1 MDRKKEKKIAK
12 LIQGFSGYE
21 GSKKSYCEQ
30 HKIKPHVFDYYRK
43 KLKGDMEGQPKFLP
57 IQIKESKQVER
68 IELYYPNGNQVRLSA
83 DTPITILKQLLQI
96 NLPKK

>member
-1 MDRKKEKKIAK
+1 MNRKKDKKMAM
-12 LIQGFSGYE
+12 LIRGFSVYE

-43 KLKGDMEGQPKFLP
+43 KLKGEIEEPPKFLP
-57 IQIKESKQVER
+57 IQIKESKNVDF

-83 DTPITILKQLLQI
+83 DTPITLLKQLLQI
-96 NLPKK
+96 HLPKN

>member
-1 MDRKKEKKIAK
+1 
-12 LIQGFSGYE
+12 
-21 GSKKSYCEQ
+21 
-30 HKIKPHVFDYYRK
+30 
-43 KLKGDMEGQPKFLP
+43 MEGQPKFLP